1 MVLNL
6 GLEAMR
12 TGDEIDQ
19 QRFYQQQSDV
29 CMLRLFDS
37 FGESAPQLV
46 FHLYV
51 LIVKNHWTTDQA
63 LWTGVSA
70 ITSLVSLGWGIGKN
84 NQSEDAYF
92 LFMFSLTICLM
103 CFVAA
108 AYSSA
113 LRMIR
118 ADKNV
123 MTWGGMIFQTLW
135 RAGMLT
141 ARIVALVILALALD
155 HWIIVIMCK

>member
-1 MVLNL
+1 MVLAFQNVCNYIYVFLFSFRYIVVLNL

-70 ITSLVSLGWGIGKN
+70 ITSLVSLGWGIGKE
-84 NQSEDAYF
+84 QP
-92 LFMFSLTICLM
+92 
-103 CFVAA
+103 
-108 AYSSA
+108 
-113 LRMIR
+113 
-118 ADKNV
+118 K
-123 MTWGGMIFQTLW
+123 
-135 RAGMLT
+135 
-141 ARIVALVILALALD
+141 
-155 HWIIVIMCK
+155 

>member
-1 MVLNL
+1 MFTYIFFFFRYIVVLNL

-70 ITSLVSLGWGIGKN
+70 ITSLVSLGWGIGKYSDPN
-84 NQSEDAYF
+84 LGSVF
-92 LFMFSLTICLM
+92 VTLSKWLF
-103 CFVAA
+103 
-108 AYSSA
+108 
-113 LRMIR
+113 
-118 ADKNV
+118 
-123 MTWGGMIFQTLW
+123 FQ
-135 RAGMLT
+135 
-141 ARIVALVILALALD
+141 I
-155 HWIIVIMCK
+155 

>member
-1 MVLNL
+1 
-6 GLEAMR
+6 
-12 TGDEIDQ
+12 
-19 QRFYQQQSDV
+19 
-29 CMLRLFDS
+29 
-37 FGESAPQLV
+37 
-46 FHLYV
+46 
-51 LIVKNHWTTDQA
+51 
-63 LWTGVSA
+63 
-70 ITSLVSLGWGIGKN
+70 
-84 NQSEDAYF
+84 
-92 LFMFSLTICLM
+92 MFSLTICLM
-103 CFVAA
+103 FFVAA